1 MLRYIQNTLG
11 NIWVRLPNVLK
22 NKYIVVG
29 SIVLVH
35 LTFIDKSNIP
45 TQIKLSRV
53 INDLEKKRVYYTEK
67 TEELREA
74 KLDLEKNKETFA
86 RERYF
91 LQRENEE
98 IFIIDK

>member
-1 MLRYIQNTLG
+1 MLRYIQSKLSLV
-11 NIWVRLPNVLK
+11 WVKVPNALK

-29 SIVLVH
+29 TIILVH
-35 LTFIDKSNIP
+35 LTFFDKSNIP
-45 TQIKLSRV
+45 TQIQLSGV
-53 INDLEKKRVYYTEK
+53 INDLEKKRVYYTEMS
-67 TEELREA
+67 EELKAA
-74 KLDLEKNKETFA
+74 KINLEKNKETFA

>member
-1 MLRYIQNTLG
+1 MLRYIQIKLSKVWEK
-11 NIWVRLPNVLK
+11 IPNALK

-29 SIVLVH
+29 TIILVH

-67 TEELREA
+67 SEELKEA

-86 RERYF
+86 REKYF
-91 LQRENEE
+91 LQKENEE